1 MSVQFGIVPL
11 ENFLEKEMESGHAV
25 LDSTGCQLPVPQH
38 VQLKLSKLFGAQL
51 VRRLM
56 EVRREVTNG
65 ADVVAN
71 GAGSKI
77 TPLEFLQHAL
87 S

>member
-1 MSVQFGIVPL
+1 L
-11 ENFLEKEMESGHAV
+11 ELA
-25 LDSTGCQLPVPQH
+25 
-38 VQLKLSKLFGAQL
+38 KLFGAQL

-56 EVRREVTNG
+56 EVRSEVTNG

-71 GAGSKI
+71 GAGSEVP
-77 TPLEFLQHAL
+77 PLEFLQHAL